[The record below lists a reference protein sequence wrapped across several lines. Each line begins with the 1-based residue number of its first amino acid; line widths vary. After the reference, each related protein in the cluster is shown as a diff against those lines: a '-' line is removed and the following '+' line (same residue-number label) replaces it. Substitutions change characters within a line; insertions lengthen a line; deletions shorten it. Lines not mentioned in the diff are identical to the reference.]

1 MKQSKNIIE
10 QPWYRQFWPWFLI
23 TLPTIA
29 VIASITTLWIA
40 MQQDTGLMSDNYY
53 KDGVNI
59 NNELARQS
67 LAHTANITAR
77 LQFIAQDKKV
87 LLYIQGDIEFPK
99 QLKLELSAPLNS
111 EKDQL
116 ITLKYSSQSLYKAQ
130 LDNIDPGYY
139 YLKLYPATNSWVIK
153 QKIDIQANNIIVLS
167 AIQ

>member
-1 MKQSKNIIE
+1 MMQNKSIIE
-10 QPWYRQFWPWFLI
+10 PPWYRQFWPWFLI

-53 KDGVNI
+53 KDGINI

-67 LAHTANITAR
+67 LARTANITAR
-77 LQFIAQDKKV
+77 LQFTDQEQKV
-87 LLYIQGDIEFPK
+87 LLYIQGDIKLPP
-99 QLKLELSAPLNS
+99 QLELELSAPLHS
-111 EKDQL
+111 AKDRL
-116 ITLKYSSQSLYKAQ
+116 LTLKSMSQSLYQAK

-139 YLKLYPATNSWVIK
+139 YLKLYPATNNWIIK
-153 QKIDIQANNIIVLS
+153 KKIYLPANNIIVLS